1 MDSLVVVHIEHA
13 LDLLRILL
21 RLLRLLGLRRDQL
34 L

>member
-21 RLLRLLGLRRDQL
+21 RLLGLRRDQL